1 MRLNTLSSF
10 LTALAL
16 RILPSH
22 GFPIAFSEHKLE
34 EINALR
40 AEGISEAAIAARFPR
55 ALIIPAVTPLE
66 TPQLYPV
73 VHSAEVLDAAMVDIP
88 AQFRYAHGRKRRLTQ
103 SVGKRGQ
110 EMRPRF

>member
-40 AEGISEAAIAARFPR
+40 AEGISEVSLTL
-55 ALIIPAVTPLE
+55 LIKSSPSYYLVNERPLTFSFNVTISNAD
-66 TPQLYPV
+66 T
-73 VHSAEVLDAAMVDIP
+73 
-88 AQFRYAHGRKRRLTQ
+88 
-103 SVGKRGQ
+103 
-110 EMRPRF
+110 